1 LSSPTTVTT
10 LRGGFKGFDR
20 APVVGDGLMVDA
32 RPELEAPAG
41 KADAAGS
48 ANAKTARDSKRR
60 TSCPSSWL
68 KCDQPLHAA
77 SVGREKIRAEDK

>member
-10 LRGGFKGFDR
+10 LRGGFKGFDH
-20 APVVGDGLMVDA
+20 APVVGDGLKVDA

-60 TSCPSSWL
+60 NPAHSL
-68 KCDQPLHAA
+68 
-77 SVGREKIRAEDK
+77 G